1 MNAKIRVSAKRQHSE
16 LSQASEDNDLERV
29 KQLVE
34 AGVDLTELWTVEI
47 YPLALAVYHNNV
59 AMVQYLFERG
69 MPAYFNTKP
78 AAKQVAADIKGGEV
92 SMLNLVG
99 RWSVDCHE
107 AIMYLLAQGCPVVS
121 PDLSYHPLARLAY
134 LREDDFRNETCD
146 KSDEFFNELVGRGI
160 DVDLCMGDGRSL
172 LLDLAGGNNKYVPKL
187 IALSKNSDVT
197 DPEFDF
203 ITPLTYAVNAGSDR
217 AVLALLQAG
226 AKPNRIDAEISSSQE
241 TCLDSAYSVK
251 RNHGQMKNNCGQVD
265 RVIEYLIQYG
275 AKTYEQILAE
285 RNSTQ

>member
-1 MNAKIRVSAKRQHSE
+1 MKAKIRVSAKQQHSE
-16 LSQASEDNDLERV
+16 LSQASRDNDLERV

-34 AGVDLTELWTVEI
+34 AGVDLTEQWTVES
-47 YPLALAVYHNNV
+47 YPLLLAVYHNNV

-146 KSDEFFNELVGRGI
+146 KSDEFFNELVRHGV
-160 DVDLCMGDGRSL
+160 DVDLCMGDGSSL
-172 LLDLAGGNNKYVPKL
+172 LLDLASGNNKYVPQL
-187 IALSKNSDVT
+187 IALSKKIDVT
-197 DPEFDF
+197 LPKFKT
-203 ITPLTYAVNAGSDR
+203 ITPLTYAVSAGSDR

-226 AKPNRIDAEISSSQE
+226 AKPNRIDAKSFRPQK
-241 TCLDSAYSVK
+241 TCLDRAYSSK
-251 RNHGQMKNNCGQVD
+251 EHGGQEKNICGQVD

-275 AKTYEQILAE
+275 AKTYAQILAE
-285 RNSTQ
+285 RESAK